1 MRYPGA
7 EWRPISINYRS
18 GGNIPTLFIVHIMQ
32 GTLAG
37 SDSWFRNP
45 RAQVSAHFGVS
56 KAGTI
61 YQWVDTHDT
70 AWHAMS
76 ANHRSIGVEHEGDT
90 GEHLTAAQLEADAK
104 LFAWSTEHHAIPA
117 SLARGPEG
125 SGLAYH
131 ALGSSSWGG
140 HLQCPGQPIIGQLPA
155 MLKRA
160 KQICAGGGTPPAP
173 SVRKWESAG
182 QLTLH
187 DLAADHLHEQV
198 STVLRVTAEHGGF
211 SSALTKHINAVFAG
225 DARPCPAGV
234 TWHYPG
240 GDWTTK
246 GQLSLSALAAAE
258 LKTTPAAVLALTAS
272 HSPDAKFLPNAAEYV
287 NAVFQRTS
295 IKVPK
300 GAVLCY

>member
-7 EWRPISINYRS
+7 KWRPIDINYRS
-18 GGNIPTLFIVHIMQ
+18 GGNIPTLLIIHIMQ

-37 SDSWFRNP
+37 SDSWFRDS
-45 RAQVSAHFGVS
+45 RADASAHFGVG
-56 KAGTI
+56 KDGTV

-76 ANHRSIGVEHEGDT
+76 ANDRSIGVEHEGNSGD
-90 GEHLTAAQLEADAK
+90 HLTPAQLAADEK
-104 LFAWSTEHHAIPA
+104 LYAWAAAHHDIPLH
-117 SLARGPEG
+117 LAQGPGG

-131 ALGSSSWGG
+131 ALGASSWGG
-140 HLQCPGQPIIGQLPA
+140 HLQCPGTPIIGQLGTI
-155 MLKRA
+155 LKGA
-160 KQICAGGGTPPAP
+160 KAIHDGKPPAP
-173 SVRKWESAG
+173 AVRTWTSAG
-182 QLTLH
+182 QLTL
-187 DLAADHLHEQV
+187 AALCKAELKELP

-211 SSALTKHINAVFAG
+211 SSALAKHIDAVFAG

-240 GDWTTK
+240 GDWTTE

-258 LKTTPAAVLALTAS
+258 LKTTPAAVLALTVR
-272 HSPDAKFLPNAAEYV
+272 HSPDSKFLPNAAEYI
-287 NAVFQRTS
+287 NAVFQRTP

-300 GAVLCY
+300 GAVLYY